1 MFLLSV
7 CLSVSRVTQKKLTN
21 NVNFLEGACKVMDFG
36 RYPDH
41 VTLGLRLP
49 ALAEVCTLECFF
61 ALQLYHESRNEALSH
76 VTAVNKLCFY
86 KDCIL
91 IQKTVTC

>member
-21 NVNFLEGACKVMDFG
+21 NVNFLEGACEVMDFG
-36 RYPDH
+36 RYPNH

-49 ALAEVCTLECFF
+49 ALAEVCTSASL
-61 ALQLYHESRNEALSH
+61 
-76 VTAVNKLCFY
+76 LCSYIMKAEMRHFHTSLLLTNFVFI
-86 KDCIL
+86 KI
-91 IQKTVTC
+91 VS